1 MTNGIGA
8 KIKEL
13 REGKHL
19 SQIELARLLNVS
31 DKTVSAWENGTRN
44 PKNLIAIANALGV
57 NVETLTDGIYKS
69 RDISVSYLSRYDVEN
84 GKIIDNKAQQS
95 IFVRSVNGYISI
107 EVDGKKGEFMDMYT
121 SLYRSGKRQVI
132 RCMIEDAGL
141 SINDFF
147 DLNE

>member
-1 MTNGIGA
+1 MANGIGA

-13 REGKHL
+13 RESKHL
-19 SQIELARLLNVS
+19 SQIELARLLDVS
-31 DKTVSAWENGTRN
+31 DKTVSAWENGSRN

-69 RDISVSYLSRYDVEN
+69 RNMSMAYLSRYDIEN
-84 GKIIDNKAQQS
+84 EKIIDNKSSQS
-95 IFVRSVNGYISI
+95 IFIRSVNGYLSI

-121 SLYRSGKRQVI
+121 SLHRSGKRQVI

-141 SINDFF
+141 SIDDFF